1 MASQNPPSVSSPTS
15 DQLCPFARLCQAS
28 RLLGKVLRHHG
39 QVDVQA
45 TERFQQASDLYLE
58 LSDLAR
64 VLVHQAAMPQE
75 YLGFSTPMSICFS
88 ALCAL
93 CDPYAC
99 HVSGD
104 QPTTPEESKMQTQ
117 AVDGLKTVSSSI
129 KEFSDHLTLQTTNNL
144 DIERVSPFVVET
156 LYTAG
161 ANYAWDV
168 RETGNEASQES
179 LDSIRQSLGRLGG
192 KWKCSQAYLRIL
204 EAQEFTYA
212 PVAGG

>member
-1 MASQNPPSVSSPTS
+1 MASQNPPSISSPMS
-15 DQLCPFARLCQAS
+15 DPLCPFARLCQAS
-28 RLLGKVLRHHG
+28 RLLGKVIRHHG
-39 QVDVQA
+39 QRDIQD

-64 VLVHQAAMPQE
+64 ILVHQAAMPQE
-75 YLGFSTPMSICFS
+75 YLAFSTPMSVCFS

-99 HVSGD
+99 HGSED
-104 QPTTPEESKMQTQ
+104 KPATPEQGKMQTQ

-129 KEFSDHLTLQTTNNL
+129 KEFSEHLVSQTMNNL
-144 DIERVSPFVVET
+144 DIERVSPFVMET

-161 ANYAWDV
+161 ANFAWDV
-168 RETGNEASQES
+168 RESGNESAQES
-179 LDSIRQSLGRLGG
+179 LDFMRQNLERFSD
-192 KWKCSQAYLRIL
+192 KWKSSQAYLRIL

-212 PVAGG
+212 AVASG

>member
-1 MASQNPPSVSSPTS
+1 MS
-15 DQLCPFARLCQAS
+15 DPLCPFARLCQAS

-39 QVDVQA
+39 QRDVQA
-45 TERFQQASDLYLE
+45 TERFQEASDLYLE

-64 VLVHQAAMPQE
+64 ILVHQAAMPQE
-75 YLGFSTPMSICFS
+75 YLGFSTPMSVCFS

-99 HVSGD
+99 QGGGD
-104 QPTTPEESKMQTQ
+104 QPTTPEEGKMQTQ

-129 KEFSDHLTLQTTNNL
+129 KEFSDHLVSQTSNNL
-144 DIERVSPFVVET
+144 DIERVSPFVMET

-161 ANYAWDV
+161 ANFAWDV
-168 RETGNEASQES
+168 RETGNESSQES
-179 LDSIRQSLGRLGG
+179 LDSIRQNLGRFSG
-192 KWKCSQAYLRIL
+192 KWKASEAYLRIL

-212 PVAGG
+212 AVASG